1 VGVSGC
7 GRKAGLD
14 PPPAST
20 LVDPAAV
27 ALDPSAVAL
36 DPGAAAAVEPVAV
49 APPARGGPLNLD
61 GLALQAGLPA
71 SDRPPPPPPPQAR
84 SLTFLPETPRPQ
96 ASPVYGPDG
105 KPVIPK
111 PPEKKWFILD
121 WLID

>member
-1 VGVSGC
+1 VPLALAVIAAVGASGC

-20 LVDPAAV
+20 VVVDPAAV
-27 ALDPSAVAL
+27 ALEPSVAPVL
-36 DPGAAAAVEPVAV
+36 EPVAA
-49 APPARGGPLNLD
+49 APPPVDSLS
-61 GLALQAGLPA
+61 LQAGAPVSPA
-71 SDRPPPPPPPQAR
+71 PPLPPQAR
-84 SLTFLPETPRPQ
+84 SLTFLPETAPPPQ

-105 KPVIPK
+105 KAVIPK